1 LSYPLEEILHQLRVL
16 KKSTIRIG
24 YSHLSSVA
32 GFALH
37 SQYGGIITWYDM
49 GNMLP
54 SMSAARPILAKLEAV
69 DFPLESI
76 SV

>member
-1 LSYPLEEILHQLRVL
+1 MSYPLEEILHQLRVL
-16 KKSTIRIG
+16 KKRTIRSG
-24 YSHLSSVA
+24 YSHSSSVA
-32 GFALH
+32 GFVLH

-54 SMSAARPILAKLEAV
+54 SMSAASSILAKLEAV
-69 DFPLESI
+69 DFPLEPI